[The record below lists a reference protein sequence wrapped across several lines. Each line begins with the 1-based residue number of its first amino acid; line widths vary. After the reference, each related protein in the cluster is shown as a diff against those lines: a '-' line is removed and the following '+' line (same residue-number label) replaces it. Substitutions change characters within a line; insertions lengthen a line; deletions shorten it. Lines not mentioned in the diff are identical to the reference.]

1 MLSPREQDV
10 YNFIVNYIREQGQA
24 PLLTEIGDGLGI
36 NSKGV
41 IHRYIAAL
49 EEAGMIEKTGRHRGI
64 RIIAQDDIAP
74 GCIPLLGSIAAGQP
88 IEAVTDEESLDLNH
102 IFAGSNRYA
111 LKVKGESMIEEG
123 IYDGDWVIIE
133 SANTANNYDIVV
145 ALVEGQDVTLKTIE
159 YVAGNQIKLT
169 PANSTM
175 QPMFYPADQV
185 QIQGVLKGQMRV
197 Y

>member
-1 MLSPREQDV
+1 MLSPREQDAFD
-10 YNFIVNYIREQGQA
+10 FIVKYIRENGQA
-24 PLLTEIGDGLGI
+24 PLLTEIGEGLGI

-41 IHRYIAAL
+41 IHRYISAL

-64 RIIAQDDIAP
+64 RVLDDQTAP
-74 GCIPLLGSIAAGQP
+74 GCIPLLGSIAAGSP
-88 IEAVTDEESLDLNH
+88 IEAIADEQSLDLNH
-102 IFAGSNRYA
+102 IFSGSNRYA

-123 IYDGDWVIIE
+123 IYDGDWVVIE
-133 SANTANNYDIVV
+133 SADTARNFDIVV

-159 YVAGNQIKLT
+159 YMAGNQIKLI

-175 QPMFYPADQV
+175 EPMVYPAEQV